1 MTDPVEQVARAALSR
16 MRDESLNLNNDT
28 DVWTTRG
35 VPDWQAA
42 IIRLSRP
49 ILMLVLGV
57 GVMGVGTALVGL
69 AEALD
74 AGAGVRMAKAMADI
88 LKAYPDALYWL
99 IAFMFGG
106 QALAGIIRAWKS

>member
-1 MTDPVEQVARAALSR
+1 MH
-16 MRDESLNLNNDT
+16 DEALNLNNDT

-49 ILMLVLGV
+49 ILMLVLGI
-57 GVMGVGTALVGL
+57 GLMGVGTAIVGL
-69 AEALD
+69 VEAIWP
-74 AGAGVRMAKAMADI
+74 GAGLRMAKAMAT
-88 LKAYPDALYWL
+88 LLLAYPQPLYWL
-99 IAFMFGG
+99 VAFMFGG